1 MVWVLT
7 CLQVLHR
14 FFLSPSLP
22 QFEEVGGMPLLNIC
36 RQALIFSLYGAILAV
51 NHILSIWYKIP
62 DSDLGSDQI

>member
-1 MVWVLT
+1 
-7 CLQVLHR
+7 
-14 FFLSPSLP
+14 
-22 QFEEVGGMPLLNIC
+22 MPLLNIC